1 MRLTIKPIDF
11 MKGVKKKKKEIIID
25 SHENANTKRRNVWVY
40 ILIVNYHLNIRDLK
54 KIKSESSCTGQRNT
68 KHELI

>member
-40 ILIVNYHLNIRDLK
+40 ILIVNYHLNIRDLQK
-54 KIKSESSCTGQRNT
+54 RKS
-68 KHELI
+68 